1 MQFDNRP
8 YQQPIGRN
16 RTTCVTV
23 ISIVLL
29 GLQLAACSRNDTLP
43 KDVTQAFEIAFTN
56 HDLPGCLALFAD
68 DAQILPE
75 HGAVIS
81 GRSEIESFLKN
92 SMTPIV
98 SFKTDTE
105 MTLVRR
111 DLAVE
116 QGHFTVRNIRRGVDI
131 EMGKY
136 MHVWRKVKGQWR
148 LYRVIYNWDVAPR
161 GEATV
166 EPTSES
172 PT

>member
-8 YQQPIGRN
+8 YRQPIGRN
-16 RTTCVTV
+16 RTTCIV

-29 GLQLAACSRNDTLP
+29 CLQLVACSRNDTLP
-43 KDVTQAFEIAFTN
+43 KDVTQAFEITFTN

-75 HGAVIS
+75 HGPVIS

-131 EMGKY
+131 EKGKY
-136 MHVWRKVKGQWR
+136 LHVWRKVKGQWR